1 MLRHLGR
8 LTDDLRFA
16 MSNPLSQVIDLCD
29 SVPDT
34 DLEDEDDDTQEM
46 MILICIESSLNL
58 VHPEAGPQTTVT

>member
-1 MLRHLGR
+1 
-8 LTDDLRFA
+8 

-46 MILICIESSLNL
+46 MILICIEYSLNL
-58 VHPEAGPQTTVT
+58 VHPEEGPQTTVT